1 MPLPGNPNCQAIV
14 TVRRLPDNVHLR
26 HKFAKTYRHFQCPST
41 VGKFWIQILYTD
53 KVRQLFVP
61 SREVHY
67 YIPARVVQG
76 WAVVH
81 RSRYLSWG
89 RGRKENN
96 RLSSV
101 LSLRS
106 VLVLSLAPSGVQNCL
121 LSLPTN
127 AITTAI
133 LCVTPLLYPSPFSL
147 PLYLF
152 SLRLC
157 FPLLVSVGPFSRV
170 LG

>member
-1 MPLPGNPNCQAIV
+1 MPLPDNPNCQAIV

-26 HKFAKTYRHFQCPST
+26 HKFAKIYRHFQCPST
-41 VGKFWIQILYTD
+41 VGKFWIPILYTD
-53 KVRQLFVP
+53 KERQNFVA

-67 YIPARVVQG
+67 YIPARVVPG

-81 RSRYLSWG
+81 RARYLSWG

-96 RLSSV
+96 RLSTV

-121 LSLPTN
+121 LFFAN
-127 AITTAI
+127 AITTAF

-157 FPLLVSVGPFSRV
+157 FPLLVSVGPCSRV